1 MGCPRWDGGG
11 ARARTGCDT
20 QEKIL
25 QKQKKHEKRGGASVV
40 QTVCTTAGVARGT
53 ARAGAP
59 RTASTTHYIPCN
71 IHAVQTTDI
80 CIRVEG
86 LGRSE
91 ASPPVAPFQSPEVRE
106 RTPSPAGALLCPHCR
121 TDCRLPP
128 TSCQHGCKPQG
139 GQRQQFAV
147 FLCPPP
153 PLSTLR
159 TPRECPQVAAL
170 APPLAPRCISVANA
184 NRRQVGPRGRPHGGT
199 SAARRKASSARRP
212 EGWRLR
218 WAHAELLSVPH
229 CRGGRFGRGPP
240 VLSAGRA
247 INPALA
253 TQRGPAEARL
263 AGTRGSLWSRP
274 ARAPRPLPG
283 AGQGE
288 CLLRCANHPL

>member
-1 MGCPRWDGGG
+1 M
-11 ARARTGCDT
+11 
-20 QEKIL
+20 L
-25 QKQKKHEKRGGASVV
+25 HKRPFI
-40 QTVCTTAGVARGT
+40 T
-53 ARAGAP
+53 
-59 RTASTTHYIPCN
+59 Y
-71 IHAVQTTDI
+71 I

-91 ASPPVAPFQSPEVRE
+91 ASPPVAPFQSPEERE

-121 TDCRLPP
+121 TDCRLSP

-139 GQRQQFAV
+139 GQRQQFAE

-274 ARAPRPLPG
+274 ARAPRPLLG